1 MDSDDPFVRISGTAA
16 HVAAQLRAAERR
28 VLLIGAP
35 GTGKS
40 TLTAAMAAS
49 LAAADGPVFCIT
61 ADPGSPA
68 FGTPGAVALA
78 RWRENG
84 WHTERVEALCSLDAG
99 RFRLPLVAAVRRLV
113 RRAPAAPLLTDAP
126 GLVRGVAGAELLV
139 GLAQAAAVEAVL
151 VLVRE
156 GQPVP
161 LADELRALSAQ
172 VYVMQAAAEAYDA
185 SRSDRARRRTALWD
199 AYLGE
204 GVEQWLP
211 TDEVRLLGTPPP
223 VELPAVWVGRQ
234 IGLIGKGRTLSLGE
248 VIRLEQ
254 GRVLLRLA
262 RPVPAAEMLLVRNA
276 VRSDEGLLVTAKPPG
291 QEPVATEAVPQEHGL
306 PPGLRV
312 GNAVAVLVNGVMGDP
327 LLLLRMRNARRSL
340 LFDLG
345 DIGRLPLAVA
355 HQVTDVFITHAHID
369 HIGGFPGLLRAR
381 IGDFPPCRLYG
392 PPGLAGHVE
401 GFVRGVLWDR
411 IGDNGPVF
419 EVTELH
425 EERLRRYRIQAGRGS
440 ELIEEWPTSSGVVAE
455 EPAFRV
461 RATALDH
468 GFGTTSLAY
477 ALEPSMELNVR
488 KERLGARGLSPGP
501 WLGELK
507 RRVLAGEMESVLPLP
522 NGDDRPVAALADEFL
537 LITPG
542 AKLAYATDFADI
554 PANRGR
560 LTELAQGAHTFF
572 CEASFMQADAAQ
584 AQRTGHLTTRACAE
598 IAAAAGVQ
606 RLVPFHYSRRYEDDP
621 ARAYDEV
628 RAVFAR
634 AVRI

>member
-1 MDSDDPFVRISGTAA
+1 MSADHAFPRLSGSAA
-16 HVAAQLRAAERR
+16 EAATQLRAAERR

-40 TLTAAMAAS
+40 TLTAAMAAW
-49 LAAADGPVFCIT
+49 LAAAGAPVSCIT

-68 FGTPGAVALA
+68 FGVPGAVALA
-78 RWRENG
+78 RWRDGG
-84 WHTERVEALCSLDAG
+84 WQAEQLEALCSLDAG
-99 RFRLPLVAAVRRLV
+99 RFRLPLAAAVRRLA
-113 RRAPAAPLLTDAP
+113 RRFPAGPLLIDAP

-151 VLVRE
+151 VLVRA

-161 LADELRALSAQ
+161 LVDELQALSAP
-172 VYVMQAAAEAYDA
+172 VFVMQAAAEARDA
-185 SRSDRARRRTALWD
+185 GRSERARRRTVLWD
-199 AYLGE
+199 AHLGQ
-204 GVEQWLP
+204 GLEQWL
-211 TDEVRLLGTPPP
+211 TLAELRLLGTPPP
-223 VELPAVWVGRQ
+223 TDLPAVWAGRQ
-234 IGLIGKGRTLSLGE
+234 IALLGRGRTLSLGE
-248 VIRLEQ
+248 VVRLEQ

-262 RPVPAAEMLLVRNA
+262 GSAPSAEMLLVRNA
-276 VRSDEGLLVTAKPPG
+276 VRSEEGLLVTAQPPA
-291 QEPVATEAVPQEHGL
+291 QAPAPEIVPQGEGL

-312 GNAVAVLVNGVMGDP
+312 GNAVAVLVNGVLGDP
-327 LLLLRMRNARRSL
+327 LLLLRPRNSRRGL

-345 DIGRLPLAVA
+345 DIGRLPLPVA
-355 HQVTDVFITHAHID
+355 HQVTDVFITHGHID
-369 HIGGFPGLLRAR
+369 HIGGFLGLLRAR

-401 GFVRGVLWDR
+401 AFVRGVLWDR

-425 EERLRRYRIQAGRGS
+425 GERLRRHRIQAGRGC
-440 ELIEEWPTSSGVVAE
+440 ELIEEKAAPAGVVAD

-461 RATALDH
+461 RAVALDH

-477 ALEPSMELNVR
+477 ALEPPMELNVR
-488 KERLGARGLSPGP
+488 KERLSARGLAPGP

-507 RRVLAGEMESVLPLP
+507 RRVLAGEMQSVLELP
-522 NGDDRPVAALADEFL
+522 NGDRRPVAALADELL

-542 AKLAYATDFADI
+542 AKLAYATDFGDT
-554 PANRGR
+554 PANRSR
-560 LTELAQGAHTFF
+560 LAALAEGAYTFF

-584 AQRTGHLTTRACAE
+584 AERTGHLTTRACAE
-598 IAAAAGVQ
+598 IAAAAKVQ
-606 RLVPFHYSRRYEDDP
+606 RLVPFHYSRRYEEDP
-621 ARAYDEV
+621 ERAYAEV
-628 RAVFAR
+628 KAVFPR